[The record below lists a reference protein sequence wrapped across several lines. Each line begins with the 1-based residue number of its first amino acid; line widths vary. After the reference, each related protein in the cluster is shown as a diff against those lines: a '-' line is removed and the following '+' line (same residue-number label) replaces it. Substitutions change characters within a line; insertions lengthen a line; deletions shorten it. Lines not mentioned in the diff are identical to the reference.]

1 MIDEELELATLPIR
15 IYELKRLIKANGPK
29 REPIEVETIEKYI
42 EMMENCVRKRVIT
55 TNYITTKI

>member
-1 MIDEELELATLPIR
+1 MIDEKLELATLPIR

-42 EMMENCVRKRVIT
+42 RMMENCVKKGGIA
-55 TNYITTKI
+55 

>member
-1 MIDEELELATLPIR
+1 MIDEKLELATLPIR

-42 EMMENCVRKRVIT
+42 EMMENCVK
-55 TNYITTKI
+55 KGDL